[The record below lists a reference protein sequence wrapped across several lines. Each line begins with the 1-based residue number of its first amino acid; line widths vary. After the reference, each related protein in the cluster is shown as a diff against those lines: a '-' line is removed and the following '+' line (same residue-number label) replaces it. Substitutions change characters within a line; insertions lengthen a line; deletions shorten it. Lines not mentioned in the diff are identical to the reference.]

1 MKKILICSPTYNESE
16 NITEFCKRI
25 FNIKK
30 KVDLLIIDDNSPD
43 GTSNIVQKLINK
55 NKKKK
60 LILIKRKSK
69 LGIGSAFRVGIKYA
83 IKNKYDILVTLDADL
98 SHQPEEIPKL
108 LSKLKKNDFVIGSR
122 FVTGGKSSYTGYR
135 KIVSKIANIVCRIVL
150 NINLHEFTT
159 SFRAYNYKCLKIL
172 YSLPVLS
179 EGYSSFMET
188 VFYISKNNLQ
198 YAEVPI
204 VFKDRY
210 KGKSKI
216 PKLQIIYG
224 GLKLIELFLKR
235 LIIRN

>member
-16 NITEFCKRI
+16 NITELCKRI
-25 FNIKK
+25 FKIKK

-43 GTSNIVQKLINK
+43 GTSDIVKKI
-55 NKKKK
+55 KKKNRN

-69 LGIGSAFRVGIKYA
+69 LGIGSAFRVGIKFA
-83 IKNKYDILVTLDADL
+83 VENKYNILVTLDADL

-108 LSKLKKNDFVIGSR
+108 LLKLKENDFVIGSR
-122 FVTGGKSSYTGYR
+122 YIAGGKSNYTGYR
-135 KIVSKIANIVCRIVL
+135 SVISRTANIACRTLL

-172 YSLPVLS
+172 HSLPVLS

>member
-1 MKKILICSPTYNESE
+1 MVAE
-16 NITEFCKRI
+16 
-25 FNIKK
+25 
-30 KVDLLIIDDNSPD
+30 
-43 GTSNIVQKLINK
+43 
-55 NKKKK
+55 
-60 LILIKRKSK
+60 
-69 LGIGSAFRVGIKYA
+69 
-83 IKNKYDILVTLDADL
+83 
-98 SHQPEEIPKL
+98 
-108 LSKLKKNDFVIGSR
+108 NDFVIGSR
-122 FVTGGKSSYTGYR
+122 YITGGKSNYTGYR
-135 KIVSKIANIVCRIVL
+135 SIISRTANIACRTLL

-172 YSLPVLS
+172 HSLPVLS

>member
-16 NITEFCKRI
+16 NITELCKRI
-25 FNIKK
+25 FKIKK

-43 GTSNIVQKLINK
+43 GTSDIVKKI
-55 NKKKK
+55 KKKNRN

-69 LGIGSAFRVGIKYA
+69 LGIGSAFRAGIKFA
-83 IKNKYDILVTLDADL
+83 VENKYNILVTLDADL

-108 LSKLKKNDFVIGSR
+108 LLKLKENDFVIGSR
-122 FVTGGKSSYTGYR
+122 YITGGKSNYTGYR
-135 KIVSKIANIVCRIVL
+135 SIISRTANIACRTLL

-172 YSLPVLS
+172 HSLPVLS

-216 PKLQIIYG
+216 PKLQIVYG

>member
-16 NITEFCKRI
+16 NITELCKRI
-25 FNIKK
+25 FKIKK

-43 GTSNIVQKLINK
+43 GTSDILKKI
-55 NKKKK
+55 KKKNRN

>member
-16 NITEFCKRI
+16 NITELCKRI
-25 FNIKK
+25 FKIKK

-43 GTSNIVQKLINK
+43 GTSDIVKKIKKKNK
-55 NKKKK
+55 N

-69 LGIGSAFRVGIKYA
+69 LGIGSAFRAGIKFA
-83 IKNKYDILVTLDADL
+83 VENKQNILVTLDADL

-108 LSKLKKNDFVIGSR
+108 LLKLKENDFVIGSR
-122 FVTGGKSSYTGYR
+122 YITGGKSNYTGYR
-135 KIVSKIANIVCRIVL
+135 SIISRTANIACRTLL

-172 YSLPVLS
+172 HSLPVLS

>member
-16 NITEFCKRI
+16 NITELCKRI
-25 FNIKK
+25 FKIKK

-43 GTSNIVQKLINK
+43 GTSDIVKKI
-55 NKKKK
+55 KKKNRN

-69 LGIGSAFRVGIKYA
+69 LGIGSAFRAGIKFA
-83 IKNKYDILVTLDADL
+83 VENKYNILVTLDADL

-108 LSKLKKNDFVIGSR
+108 LLKLKENDFVIGSR
-122 FVTGGKSSYTGYR
+122 YIAGGKSNYTGYR
-135 KIVSKIANIVCRIVL
+135 SIISRTANIACRTLL

-172 YSLPVLS
+172 HSLPVLS

>member
-1 MKKILICSPTYNESE
+1 M
-16 NITEFCKRI
+16 
-25 FNIKK
+25 
-30 KVDLLIIDDNSPD
+30 
-43 GTSNIVQKLINK
+43 
-55 NKKKK
+55 
-60 LILIKRKSK
+60 
-69 LGIGSAFRVGIKYA
+69 
-83 IKNKYDILVTLDADL
+83 
-98 SHQPEEIPKL
+98 
-108 LSKLKKNDFVIGSR
+108 
-122 FVTGGKSSYTGYR
+122 
-135 KIVSKIANIVCRIVL
+135 
-150 NINLHEFTT
+150 HEFTT

>member
-1 MKKILICSPTYNESE
+1 MKKILICSPTYNEAE
-16 NITEFCKRI
+16 NIKEFCKRI
-25 FNIKK
+25 FKIKN

-43 GTSNIVQKLINK
+43 GTSNIIKKLKKKNK
-55 NKKKK
+55 N

-69 LGIGSAFRVGIKYA
+69 LGIGSAFRIGIKYA
-83 IKNKYDILVTLDADL
+83 IENKYNTLVTLDADL

-108 LSKLKKNDFVIGSR
+108 LLKLKKNDFVIGSR

-135 KIVSKIANIVCRIVL
+135 RIVSKIANIVCRLVL

>member
-16 NITEFCKRI
+16 NITELCKRI
-25 FNIKK
+25 FKIKK

-43 GTSNIVQKLINK
+43 GTSDIVKKI
-55 NKKKK
+55 KKKNRN

-69 LGIGSAFRVGIKYA
+69 LGIGSAFRAGIKFA
-83 IKNKYDILVTLDADL
+83 VENKYNILVTLDADL

-108 LSKLKKNDFVIGSR
+108 LLKLKENDFVIGSR
-122 FVTGGKSSYTGYR
+122 YITGGKSNYTGYR
-135 KIVSKIANIVCRIVL
+135 SIISRTANIACRTLL

-172 YSLPVLS
+172 HSLPVLS

>member
-16 NITEFCKRI
+16 NITELCKRI
-25 FNIKK
+25 FKIKK

-43 GTSNIVQKLINK
+43 GTSDIVKKI
-55 NKKKK
+55 KKKNRN

-69 LGIGSAFRVGIKYA
+69 LGIGSAFRAGIKFA
-83 IKNKYDILVTLDADL
+83 VENKYNILVTLDADL

-108 LSKLKKNDFVIGSR
+108 LLKLKENDFVIGSR
-122 FVTGGKSSYTGYR
+122 YITGGKSNYTGYR
-135 KIVSKIANIVCRIVL
+135 SVISRTANIACRTLL

-172 YSLPVLS
+172 HSLPVLS

>member
-25 FNIKK
+25 FKIKK

-43 GTSNIVQKLINK
+43 GTSDIVKKI
-55 NKKKK
+55 KKKNRN

-69 LGIGSAFRVGIKYA
+69 LGIGSAFRAGIKFA
-83 IKNKYDILVTLDADL
+83 VENKYNILVTLDADL

-108 LSKLKKNDFVIGSR
+108 LSKLNKNDFVIGSR

-135 KIVSKIANIVCRIVL
+135 RIVSKIANIVCRLAL

-172 YSLPVLS
+172 HSLPVLS

-235 LIIRN
+235 FIIRN

>member
-25 FNIKK
+25 FKIKK

-43 GTSNIVQKLINK
+43 GTSDIVKKI
-55 NKKKK
+55 KKKNRN
-60 LILIKRKSK
+60 LILIKRKTK
-69 LGIGSAFRVGIKYA
+69 LGIGSAFRAGIKFA
-83 IKNKYDILVTLDADL
+83 VENKYNILVTLDADL

-108 LSKLKKNDFVIGSR
+108 LLKLKKNDFVIGSR
-122 FVTGGKSSYTGYR
+122 YITGGKSNYTGYR
-135 KIVSKIANIVCRIVL
+135 SIISRTANIACRTLL

-216 PKLQIIYG
+216 PKLQIVYG

>member
-1 MKKILICSPTYNESE
+1 MKKILICCPTYNESD
-16 NITEFCKRI
+16 NIEILCKKI
-25 FNIKK
+25 FKINNNFH
-30 KVDLLIIDDNSPD
+30 LLIIDDNSPD
-43 GTSNIVQKLINK
+43 GTYKIVEKLKSKYK
-55 NKKKK
+55 NLYLLKRKKK
-60 LILIKRKSK
+60 LGL
-69 LGIGSAFRVGIKYA
+69 GSAIREGMRYA
-83 IKNKYDILVTLDADL
+83 EKSNYYALLTLDADL

-235 LIIRN
+235 FIIRN